1 MKRFDLVGKRFGKLL
16 VLSKGENKG
25 KNTTWKCVCD
35 CGTIRDYLTYNLT
48 SGKSSSC
55 GCKRIETLSKI
66 FTTHGGAGTR
76 LYSIFK
82 GIIQRCH
89 NKKSPAYVYYGNKGV
104 DICKEWENNFSTFKE
119 WAEKNGY
126 TDEKS
131 IDRIDPNGNYEPNN
145 CRWVSMQKQQNNKL
159 NSAFITINEEKLTI
173 AEWAEINKTNKQ
185 TLYSKFYRLFEQ
197 LGLDKKEI
205 IEITIKTKN

>member
-1 MKRFDLVGKRFGKLL
+1 MKKVDLTGERFGKLL

-25 KNTTWKCVCD
+25 KNTTWKCACD
-35 CGTIRDYLTYNLT
+35 CGTIRDYLTYNLI
-48 SGKSSSC
+48 SGKSKSC
-55 GCKRIETLSKI
+55 GCQRIETLSKI

-82 GIIQRCH
+82 GITQRCR
-89 NKKSPAYVYYGNKGV
+89 NKNNPAYVYYGNKGV

-131 IDRIDPNGNYEPNN
+131 IDRIDPNGNYEPSN

-197 LGLDKKEI
+197 LGLDRKEI
-205 IEITIKTKN
+205 IEITIKTKK